1 MTLASGGGV
10 GDCIRLPLAFCFD
23 IRSIFAAILEDPELQ
38 LNFEFSSSSIW
49 KILFS
54 SMLRLDS
61 WFILVGESV
70 TGSPLPSSM
79 SLHLVSNL
87 ATVCSISVTFVR
99 QLRNSR
105 LQRYRRFLKG

>member
-1 MTLASGGGV
+1 MCIYMTHTSFHVYPMTLASGGGV
-10 GDCIRLPLAFCFD
+10 GDCIRLPLALCFD
-23 IRSIFAAILEDPELQ
+23 IRSIFAAILEDFELQ
-38 LNFEFSSSSIW
+38 LSFEFSSSSIW

-87 ATVCSISVTFVR
+87 ATVYSISD
-99 QLRNSR
+99 
-105 LQRYRRFLKG
+105 